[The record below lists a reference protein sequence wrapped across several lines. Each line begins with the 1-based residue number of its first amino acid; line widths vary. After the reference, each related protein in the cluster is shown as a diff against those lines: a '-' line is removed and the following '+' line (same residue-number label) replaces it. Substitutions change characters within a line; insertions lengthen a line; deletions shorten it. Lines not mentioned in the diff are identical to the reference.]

1 MRQEMA
7 PHTHAS
13 PGSEGLPFL
22 TGASWDRRTLKVGC
36 GWRLDRNYFVAPV
49 GESERCL
56 RGNSEE
62 SLVCVPVA
70 KGVSADLWG
79 PL

>member
-1 MRQEMA
+1 M
-7 PHTHAS
+7 
-13 PGSEGLPFL
+13 GG
-22 TGASWDRRTLKVGC
+22 
-36 GWRLDRNYFVAPV
+36 GWHLDRNYFVAPV

-70 KGVSADLWG
+70 KGVSADLWEPFRTVAYQDG
-79 PL
+79 TL